1 MSTTF
6 DLTYGRWRLVK
17 PPPSAMTKSTFGK
30 IDLLDLGHVDVLMS
44 TDIGRCQRAA
54 SQLATLR

>member
-6 DLTYGRWRLVK
+6 DLT
-17 PPPSAMTKSTFGK
+17 MTKSTFGK